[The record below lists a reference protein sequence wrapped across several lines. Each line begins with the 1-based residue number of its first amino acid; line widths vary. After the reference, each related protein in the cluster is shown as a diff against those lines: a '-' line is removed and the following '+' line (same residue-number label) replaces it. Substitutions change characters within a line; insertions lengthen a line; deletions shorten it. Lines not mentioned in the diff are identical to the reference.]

1 MLDLATIDATS
12 LGKYFDHS
20 VLFKYATEADI
31 RDGCRSA
38 VSYNC
43 AAFYASSAHWL
54 PVIVEEVAG
63 SGVHAAA
70 AISFPAG
77 TADWRTKAAETR
89 HAVEAGAEELDIVM
103 NIGALLSGDVATVR
117 QELAAFVGESGDCV
131 TKVILEVAYLGDDDI
146 KRASAAVVEAGADYV
161 KTSTGAY
168 DGCNLHQ
175 FTVMRD
181 AVAGTGVK
189 SKVAGVQPP
198 RPQNAYAFLL
208 AGADLIGT
216 RAVPEIIDAL
226 DEMRRT
232 GVIPGAATA
241 AAQA

>member
-1 MLDLATIDATS
+1 VLDLATIDATS

-20 VLFKYATEADI
+20 VLFKHATEADI
-31 RDGCRSA
+31 RAGCKQA
-38 VSYNC
+38 VAYNC
-43 AAFYASSAHWL
+43 AAFYASSPHWL
-54 PVIVEEVAG
+54 PVIREEVAG

-89 HAVEAGAEELDIVM
+89 HGVEAGAEELDIVM
-103 NIGALLSGDVATVR
+103 NIGALLSGDTGTVQ
-117 QELAAFVGESGDCV
+117 QELAAFVEEAGSCV
-131 TKVILEVAYLGDDDI
+131 TKVILEVAYLSDDDI
-146 KRASAAVVEAGADYV
+146 RRAADLVVAAGAAYI

-168 DGCNLHQ
+168 EGSDLHK
-175 FTVMRD
+175 FSVMRD

-198 RPQNAYAFLL
+198 RPQNAYGFLL

-232 GVIPGAATA
+232 GVIPGAAPA

>member
-20 VLFKYATEADI
+20 VGFKYATESDI
-31 RDGCRSA
+31 RTGCRSA

-54 PVIVEEVAG
+54 PVIREEVAG
-63 SGVHAAA
+63 TGVHAAT
-70 AISFPAG
+70 AISFPGG

-89 HAVEAGAEELDIVM
+89 HAVEAGAEELDVVM
-103 NIGALLSGDVATVR
+103 NIGALLSGDIRTVDR
-117 QELAAFVGESGDCV
+117 ELEAFVEEAGGCV
-131 TKVILEVAYLGDDDI
+131 TKVILEVAYLADDDI
-146 KRASAAVVEAGADYV
+146 RRAAAAVVEAGADYIT
-161 KTSTGAY
+161 TSTGAY
-168 DGCNLHQ
+168 DGCSLEK

-181 AVAGTGVK
+181 AVAGTGVR

-198 RPQNAYAFLL
+198 RPQNAYGFLL

-232 GVIPGAATA
+232 GVIPNATTA

>member
-1 MLDLATIDATS
+1 VLDLATIDAHD

-20 VLFKYATEADI
+20 VLFKWATEADI
-31 RDGCRSA
+31 RAGCREA
-38 VSYNC
+38 VRYNC
-43 AAFYASSAHWL
+43 AAFYGSSPFWL
-54 PVIVEEVAG
+54 PVIAEEVG
-63 SGVHAAA
+63 GTGVHAAA

-89 HAVEAGAEELDIVM
+89 HAVAAGAEELDVVM
-103 NIGALLSGDVATVR
+103 NIGALLGGDTATVE
-117 QELAAFVGESGDCV
+117 QELAAFVEESGSCV
-131 TKVILEVAYLGDDDI
+131 TKVILEVAYLGDDDVR
-146 KRASAAVVEAGADYV
+146 RAADLVVAAGADFV

-168 DGCNLHQ
+168 DGCTLEK

-189 SKVAGVQPP
+189 AKVAGVQPP

-216 RAVPEIIDAL
+216 RAVPEIVDAL

-232 GVIPGAATA
+232 GVIPVPATA
-241 AAQA
+241 VEA